1 MEHGIERVYVRV
13 VVDYSYS
20 KTNRVRHDPHAASG
34 ETTFSLFVGSTTPL
48 ARALEAGPPARMV
61 TAAGRADRYPSRT
74 RRLRTEQVARRPQLP
89 RSFVAQHAEKPLCRC
104 GACPDVYSCSLKTVD
119 QSILKDV
126 RCILNTF
133 AHTDPIRN
141 ANTDA
146 RHTPRNGTCRRTAHI
161 HAQFYRV
168 GHNGGATAP
177 PPHEQARLSAHERIA
192 PARAAWRPPQRRPMR
207 ESIASC
213 SALPPPGRS
222 SDAAAATRC
231 RRC

>member
-1 MEHGIERVYVRV
+1 M
-13 VVDYSYS
+13 
-20 KTNRVRHDPHAASG
+20 
-34 ETTFSLFVGSTTPL
+34 GSTTPL

-141 ANTDA
+141 AHTDA
-146 RHTPRNGTCRRTAHI
+146 RHMTRNGTCR
-161 HAQFYRV
+161 AQLTYMQNFIASV
-168 GHNGGATAP
+168 TTEAP
-177 PPHEQARLSAHERIA
+177 PHLRHMHKRVSARTSGS
-192 PARAAWRPPQRRPMR
+192 RPP
-207 ESIASC
+207 A
-213 SALPPPGRS
+213 PPGVHHSGVRCENRS
-222 SDAAAATRC
+222 PAAALCRRWACALTPPRRRAAAAAD
-231 RRC
+231 RRWPRPTASAAQG